1 MTREEFR
8 AKLAAF
14 GADPNAVVFD
24 DPVSDGYV
32 LRKNYFRWEVGFR
45 ERGTET
51 NLVGYPSEQCAME
64 ALLAELTEHPR

>member
-8 AKLAAF
+8 AKLAAC

-24 DPVSDGYV
+24 DPVSDGYI

-45 ERGTET
+45 ERGTEI
-51 NLVGYPSEQCAME
+51 NLVGYPSEDFAMD
-64 ALLAELTEHPR
+64 ALIAELTKAR

>member
-1 MTREEFR
+1 MTRKEFL
-8 AKLAAF
+8 AELAAR

-32 LRKNYFRWEVGFR
+32 LRKSYFRWEVGFR

-51 NLVGYPSEQCAME
+51 NLVGFPSEQCAMQ
-64 ALLAELTEHPR
+64 ALLDELTKTR

>member
-1 MTREEFR
+1 MTRKEFL
-8 AKLAAF
+8 AELAAR
-14 GADPNAVVFD
+14 GVDPNAVVFD

-51 NLVGYPSEQCAME
+51 NLVGFPSEQCAMQT
-64 ALLAELTEHPR
+64 LLDELTKAR